1 MMKKYNLYLKEE
13 HRGTGA
19 IKYPEIT
26 GQSELGRFKQFYILA
41 GKFLEMDLRSDLK
54 HEAVVFTQ
62 QEIDNLPHGFVKLFD
77 LIEVA
82 EELYYIRFPYAC
94 DKFLNEDL
102 RDGQVKIFGRAET
115 SCFKTKFTMSEIEEK
130 YSSLQSFA
138 VKVEEIDNE

>member
-26 GQSELGRFKQFYILA
+26 GQSELGRFKQFYILT

-62 QEIDNLPHGFVKLFD
+62 QEIGNLPHGFVKLFD

-82 EELYYIRFPYAC
+82 EELYYIRLPYDC
-94 DKFLNEDL
+94 DRFLNEHL
-102 RDGQVKIFGRAET
+102 RDGEVDFYGKAET
-115 SCFKTKFTMSEIEEK
+115 NYFKTKFTLSEIEEK
-130 YSSLQSFA
+130 YSLLQSFA
-138 VKVEEIDNE
+138 VRVEEIENE

>member
-1 MMKKYNLYLKEE
+1 MKKYNLHLKEE
-13 HRGTGA
+13 YRGTGA

-26 GQSELGRFKQFYILA
+26 GHSELSRSKLFYILV
-41 GKFLEMDLRSDLK
+41 GKFSEMDLRSDLK

-82 EELYYIRFPYAC
+82 EELYYIRLPYAC
-94 DKFLNEDL
+94 DRILNEDL
-102 RDGQVKIFGRAET
+102 GDGEVDFYGRSET
-115 SCFKTKFTMSEIEEK
+115 NRFKTKFTMSEIEEK
-130 YSSLQSFA
+130 YSLLQSFA